1 MRRGGTTKVRPSSTR
16 MRRVARAQFQA
27 GRTSKYSASSTELC
41 QTKVSGTM
49 AAPRASKPRYD
60 DPNWAD
66 VLSLCPDPISP
77 CARGPKI
84 KFTGKA
90 SGLCLDCRAFP
101 HLHVRFPFDIHLQQ
115 QAHNNWLDP
124 CSCVMFPLVWNPCR
138 LVSSCLQYEGHIAR
152 TSNSAETGRK
162 GKMLSQTKIAQL
174 SGPSPFGLDTQACE
188 KEALCFCVR
197 ACMCARD
204 KCT

>member
-84 KFTGKA
+84 CLRGKLAGFVSIVVLFPIYTFDFRLTSICSSKLTITGWI
-90 SGLCLDCRAFP
+90 RVP
-101 HLHVRFPFDIHLQQ
+101 
-115 QAHNNWLDP
+115 
-124 CSCVMFPLVWNPCR
+124 
-138 LVSSCLQYEGHIAR
+138 
-152 TSNSAETGRK
+152 
-162 GKMLSQTKIAQL
+162 
-174 SGPSPFGLDTQACE
+174 
-188 KEALCFCVR
+188 ALCFPWSGIRVVWCLPVCSTR
-197 ACMCARD
+197 A
-204 KCT
+204 T